1 MHIKS
6 YLVGLLLL
14 VSFLSGCIASA
25 PIIDSDSVKNDG
37 LLVGQITSTS
47 IGRIMFYGD
56 VKISGETFRKAIT
69 GAYIRLPLKPGTY
82 EFEQI
87 SNVYS
92 STSGNLKT
100 TTTTR
105 YPVSAK
111 FTIKAGEVTNLGKV
125 VLYFPDPTGKKY
137 KTILVDNVEDM
148 QAFLRTEH
156 PSAYNALRTKK
167 FRKADTT
174 YAGKKQIETLRTVML
189 ARNVRSASQSQY
201 RYLTGDLGSLA
212 KVTWNKQRKITKI
225 NFIETGTYENI
236 GPCANENGRFGC
248 MVAHPIEGRR
258 LYVAGDKD
266 LHARKLPTSE
276 KNFQIKL
283 IGKNDIVLVTNRMD
297 IYTSMDNGKSWNAYT
312 SSRLK
317 DPLEYTA
324 RPQFS
329 FGRQGY
335 YIYSKGQDAT
345 ILYRKHGARSYE
357 VIEPPKRGDYLNGLT
372 ETDKGLYAG
381 PEFTM
386 ISNAQMFFRAS
397 GQNKWV
403 KYEIPTSSCGR
414 FEIIDRAKDRIA
426 AKCSNKYLVT
436 DDHGKTWRQS
446 LRSELRK

>member
-14 VSFLSGCIASA
+14 VSFLSGCISSS
-25 PIIDSDSVKNDG
+25 PVIDSDSIKNDG
-37 LLVGQITSTS
+37 LLLGQVTSTS
-47 IGRIMFYGD
+47 IGRNLYFGD
-56 VKISGETFRKAIT
+56 VKINGKTFKHAIS
-69 GAYIRLPLKPGTY
+69 GAYIRVPLKPGRHIL
-82 EFEQI
+82 EEI
-87 SNVYS
+87 SNVS
-92 STSGNLKT
+92 SRTTGSLVT

-105 YPVSAK
+105 YRINAK

-125 VLYFPDPTGKKY
+125 VLYFPDRTGKKY
-137 KTILVDNVEDM
+137 KTILVNNVEDM

-156 PSAYNALRTKK
+156 PSAYNALRNKK

-174 YAGKKQIETLRTVML
+174 YARKKQIETLRTVML
-189 ARNVRSASQSQY
+189 ARNVRSASQGQY
-201 RYLTGDLGSLA
+201 LAGDLGALA
-212 KVTWNKQRKITKI
+212 RVVRNKEGKIIQI
-225 NFIETGTYENI
+225 NFIETGTYQSI
-236 GPCANENGRFGC
+236 GPCFNGNGRFAC
-248 MVAHPIEGRR
+248 VVPHPIKGKLLHVSGKKG
-258 LYVAGDKD
+258 LY
-266 LHARKLPTSE
+266 ARKLPTSD
-276 KNFQIKL
+276 KNINL
-283 IGKNDIVLVTNRMD
+283 ILVGKNDIVLVNDRMEV
-297 IYTSMDNGKSWNAYT
+297 YTSMNSGKSWSAYT

-317 DPLEYTA
+317 DPLAYTS
-324 RPQFS
+324 RPEFS

-345 ILYRKHGARSYE
+345 IQYRQYGARSYE

-386 ISNAQMFFRAS
+386 ISDAQMFFRAS